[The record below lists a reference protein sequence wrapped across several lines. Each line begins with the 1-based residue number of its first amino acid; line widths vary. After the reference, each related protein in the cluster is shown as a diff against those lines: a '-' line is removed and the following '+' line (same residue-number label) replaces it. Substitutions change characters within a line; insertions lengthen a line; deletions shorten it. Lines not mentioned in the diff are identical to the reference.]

1 MHSAKK
7 SLFNMFKEKAAFCL
21 LFFFFMGKEAFKDIT
36 VYCKII
42 SMKIRHSDF
51 PSVVKMIK
59 YKALNLKFH
68 SALTFTFICL
78 LFLIFISKLFFVPLI
93 FNNDNF

>member
-1 MHSAKK
+1 
-7 SLFNMFKEKAAFCL
+7 
-21 LFFFFMGKEAFKDIT
+21 MGKEAFKDIT

-93 FNNDNF
+93 LNNDNF